1 MRKISGLTTRSR
13 TPGNALLMP
22 SPEQTH
28 FCPLVSCVFSFEA
41 WDLLGEPMGDFWRWL
56 DESDYE
62 LEVCPRALLERD
74 TVHYCASQAEA
85 DGYALRIAPPESEKA
100 DATLRHADTG
110 APLDT
115 GPNGWIFVLKGGVLY
130 AAPKRTDPPRFHHSS
145 FFAGRCVQVAGILVT
160 DQERTGRL
168 RKLFPHSGHYRPGD
182 RHIQYILR
190 FLQSACLDIASIEV
204 AGGTG
209 ERDDGKE
216 GHIPLRSP
224 AMPSPLPLAC
234 LSVCLSVHAFRC
246 MCQVDGQHTMKVARL
261 LSREGGRVKKKERP
275 YLVRGDQ
282 LLSFLEMKACSTP
295 LFVELV
301 NRVARDKKRGVSN
314 SGQERRDHRGGR
326 GAWAPETIH
335 RSEGGSGGGVLVE
348 SSADTDTSVEV
359 EAGEL
364 RGSSGEP
371 SGEPSGRL
379 GKELERGAEER
390 RATLGRRDPLPPT
403 PGLTPGRLGTSL
415 EGSSFL
421 RGGGGFMRTSS
432 DNSLVSLEEHS
443 PPGALATYPGV
454 PGCEDD
460 ALEELAFGLDDLDD
474 LAMAHHGAVPNGAG
488 GQRLGSYA
496 ALEAP

>member
-190 FLQSACLDIASIEV
+190 FLQSACLDIASIE
-204 AGGTG
+204 
-209 ERDDGKE
+209 
-216 GHIPLRSP
+216 
-224 AMPSPLPLAC
+224 
-234 LSVCLSVHAFRC
+234 
-246 MCQVDGQHTMKVARL
+246 VDGQHTMKVARL